1 MKKLIALAAAAV
13 AAFSLSACNPVI
25 IGDSVSN
32 MTRTQYAAHMPNV
45 LVDAADGRG
54 AYNAGVNGQTGTGL
68 QAIQNQL
75 ANVGVNE
82 WMVVQLGGNNLSFTQ
97 AQRRTFINQVLAAVP
112 NDRCLAWVYPYALFN
127 DAANAGWAADLDLL
141 LPHQPCHSSIRWDLI
156 GAFYHTT
163 YFADFVHPNAAGK
176 ELLACMIAINTG
188 TAVGC

>member
-1 MKKLIALAAAAV
+1 MKKILALTAALAAV
-13 AAFSLSACNPVI
+13 FSLSACNPVI

-54 AYNAGVNGQTGTGL
+54 AYNAGVNGQAGTGL
-68 QAIQNQL
+68 QAINTQL
-75 ANVGVNE
+75 AQVQPGE

-97 AQRRTFINQVLAAVP
+97 TQRRTFINQVLAAVP

-127 DAANAGWAADLDLL
+127 DAAVTGWAADLDLL
-141 LPHQPCHSSIRWDLI
+141 LPNQPCHSSIRWDLI
-156 GAFYHTT
+156 GAFYHDT
-163 YFADFVHPNAAGK
+163 YFYDFVHPNAAGK
-176 ELLACMIAINTG
+176 ELLACMVAISTG